1 MIKAVYE
8 FKQVD
13 SMKTRAFIFI
23 VLAGIFW
30 GTSGIFVHYL
40 APYGFSSI
48 QMTAMRA
55 AVSFLVMAIYVLIKN
70 RGLFRVKPSEILFF
84 LGSGLSFLATATFY
98 FMSMQLTSVA
108 TSVVLMYTAPAIV
121 MVYSVLFLGEKLT
134 KLKGVAV
141 AVMLLGCCLVSGVV
155 GGMKFNALGIIFG
168 VLSGISYSV
177 YNILTKIEMKKGSSA
192 ISATLYN
199 FLFAAIGAVAICNPI
214 NLYENFLNKPMFTVP
229 VMIACGIVTCIA
241 PYFLYTVAMKTLPA
255 GTASA
260 LGIVE
265 PMAATVFSVLILHE
279 SLNVF
284 SAIGIILILGA
295 VFLLGRED
303 G

>member
-1 MIKAVYE
+1 MIIVVYN
-8 FKQVD
+8 FWQVNF
-13 SMKTRAFIFI
+13 MKTRAFIFI

-40 APYGFSSI
+40 APYGFTSI

-55 AVSFLVMAIYVLIKN
+55 TVSFVVMGVYVLIKN
-70 RGLFRVKPSEILFF
+70 RGLFKVNLKEILLFF
-84 LGSGLSFLATATFY
+84 GSGLSFLLTATFY
-98 FMSMQLTSVA
+98 YTSMQLSSVA
-108 TSVVLMYTAPAIV
+108 TAVVLMYTAPAIV

-134 KLKGVAV
+134 KLKTVAV
-141 AVMLLGCCLVSGVV
+141 AVMLIGCCLVSGIV
-155 GGMKFNALGIIFG
+155 GGMKFNALGILFG
-168 VLSGISYSV
+168 VLSGISYSA
-177 YNILTKIEMKKGSSA
+177 YNIFTKIEMKKGSSA
-192 ISATLYN
+192 VSATLYN
-199 FLFAAIGAVAICNPI
+199 FLFASVGAVIICDPI
-214 NLYENFLNKPMFTVP
+214 NMSANFLSKPEFTIPMAV
-229 VMIACGIVTCIA
+229 ACGIVTCIA

-265 PMAATVFSVLILHE
+265 PMAATVFSVIVLHE
-279 SLNVF
+279 SLNLF
-284 SAIGIILILGA
+284 SAIGVVMILGA

>member
-1 MIKAVYE
+1 
-8 FKQVD
+8 
-13 SMKTRAFIFI
+13 MKTRAFVFI
-23 VLAGIFW
+23 ILAGIFW
-30 GTSGIFVHYL
+30 GTSGIFVHFL
-40 APYGFSSI
+40 APYGFTSV

-55 AVSFLVMAIYVLIKN
+55 TVSFAVMSVYVLIKN
-70 RGLFRVKPSEILFF
+70 RAFFKAKPKEILLF
-84 LGSGLSFLATATFY
+84 LGSGLSFLLTATFY
-98 FMSMQLTSVA
+98 YTSMQLSSVA
-108 TSVVLMYTAPAIV
+108 TAVVLMYTAPAIV

-155 GGMKFNALGIIFG
+155 GGMKFNALGILFG
-168 VLSGISYSV
+168 VLSGISYSA

-199 FLFAAIGAVAICNPI
+199 FLFASVGAIAICNPI
-214 NLYENFLNKPMFTVP
+214 NLFENFSNKPVFTIP

-241 PYFLYTVAMKTLPA
+241 PYFFYTVAMKTLPA

-265 PMAATVFSVLILHE
+265 PMAATVFSVVVLHE

-284 SAIGIILILGA
+284 SSIGIVLILGA

-303 G
+303 

>member
-1 MIKAVYE
+1 
-8 FKQVD
+8 
-13 SMKTRAFIFI
+13 MKTRAFIFI

-30 GTSGIFVHYL
+30 GTSGIFVHFL

-55 AVSFLVMAIYVLIKN
+55 TVSFVVMAVYVVIKN
-70 RGLFRVKPSEILFF
+70 RGLFFAKPKEILLFF
-84 LGSGLSFLATATFY
+84 GSGLSFLLTATFY
-98 FMSMQLTSVA
+98 YTSMQLSSVA
-108 TSVVLMYTAPAIV
+108 TAVVLMYTAPAIV

-134 KLKGVAV
+134 KLKAIAV
-141 AVMLLGCCLVSGVV
+141 AVMLIGCCLVSGIV
-155 GGMKFNALGIIFG
+155 GGMKFNALGILFG

-199 FLFAAIGAVAICNPI
+199 FLFASVGAIAICNPI
-214 NLYENFLNKPMFTVP
+214 NLFENFSNKPVFTIP
-229 VMIACGIVTCIA
+229 MMIACGIVTCIA

-265 PMAATVFSVLILHE
+265 PMAATVFSVVVLHE

-284 SAIGIILILGA
+284 SSIGIVLILGA

-303 G
+303 

>member
-1 MIKAVYE
+1 MSV
-8 FKQVD
+8 
-13 SMKTRAFIFI
+13 
-23 VLAGIFW
+23 
-30 GTSGIFVHYL
+30 
-40 APYGFSSI
+40 
-48 QMTAMRA
+48 
-55 AVSFLVMAIYVLIKN
+55 YVLIKN
-70 RGLFRVKPSEILFF
+70 RAFFKAKPKEILLFF
-84 LGSGLSFLATATFY
+84 GSGLSFLLTATFY
-98 FMSMQLTSVA
+98 YTSMQLSSVA
-108 TSVVLMYTAPAIV
+108 TAVVLMYTAPAIV

-155 GGMKFNALGIIFG
+155 GGMKFNALGILFG
-168 VLSGISYSV
+168 VLSGISYSA

-199 FLFAAIGAVAICNPI
+199 FLFASVGAIAICNPI
-214 NLYENFLNKPMFTVP
+214 NLFENFSNKPVFTIP

-265 PMAATVFSVLILHE
+265 PMAATVFSVVVLHE

-284 SAIGIILILGA
+284 SSIGIVLILGA

-303 G
+303 